1 MVIMQVTAIKTP
13 MLQAGDSLAS
23 ILMNVGDIRDG
34 DIVVIS
40 SKAIATVEGAAIK
53 LDSVDASAEAKDLA
67 MGNSKSAE
75 YYQVVL
81 DETARMNGTVIQS
94 VYGIILTELKPN
106 GMHEGSILVPNA
118 GLDQSNVAEG
128 FVIGWPVDPVQSAN
142 RISQELSKRT
152 NEQTNKR
159 IASVAVIITDSGLC
173 PRRKGVTAFALCVSG
188 INPFASMID
197 QPDLFGNPMSMTEE
211 AIADQLATAANFLM
225 GNTSQ
230 STPAV
235 IIRDHGLAMN
245 DFSGWVDG
253 IEREKDLYHGVL

>member
-1 MVIMQVTAIKTP
+1 MYILPIKTP
-13 MLQAGDSLAS
+13 ILKAGDNLAS
-23 ILMNVGDIRDG
+23 ILLDHADIADG

-142 RISQELSKRT
+142 RISQELSQRT

-173 PRRKGVTAFALCVSG
+173 PRRKGVVSFALTVCG
-188 INPFASMID
+188 MDPFISMIGE
-197 QPDLFGNPMSMTEE
+197 PDLFGNAMSVTEE
-211 AIADQLATAANFLM
+211 AVADQLSTAANFLM
-225 GNTSQ
+225 GNTNQ

-235 IIRDHGLAMN
+235 IIRDHGLTL
-245 DFSGWVDG
+245 SRYCGWVEG
-253 IEREKDLYHGVL
+253 IERERDLYHGMI